1 MPSSPIGSLRDRLRS
16 LQARIGA
23 WTDRY
28 EAWRFGEVDLAAKTG
43 VKGEQYAA
51 RYLRKSGLRI
61 VAAAESD
68 FAGELD
74 LVAIEI
80 PRRLLV
86 LRGSP
91 VVVFVEVKTLAT
103 QKPGHPADMVDDE
116 KQRRVTRAAVR
127 FLKRNRLLGATC
139 RFDVIAIWWPPQLD
153 RPERIEHYRSA
164 FEATGLDSFFT

>member
-1 MPSSPIGSLRDRLRS
+1 MRKSPIGSLRDRFRHLR
-16 LQARIGA
+16 AHIGA
-23 WTDRY
+23 WASRY
-28 EAWRFGEVDLAAKTG
+28 DAWRFGEVDLTAKTG

-51 RYLRKSGLRI
+51 RYLRKSGLRV
-61 VAAAESD
+61 VAAGESD

-74 LVAIEI
+74 LVAIDR
-80 PRRLLV
+80 PRRFLV
-86 LRGSP
+86 LRDSP
-91 VVVFVEVKTLAT
+91 VIVFVEVKTLAT
-103 QKPGHPADMVDDE
+103 GKPGHPADMVDDE
-116 KQRRVTRAAVR
+116 KQRRLTRAAMR